1 MMASK
6 PTDQYAVV
14 RSGGKLRAQRLHHGM
29 TFRDLAAAI
38 GSPNSWS
45 SLRRL
50 EIPIERGG
58 RHTLSVDR
66 ALRIALALGIQPHD
80 LYDYFDFHGVDARAA

>member
-1 MMASK
+1 MASS
-6 PTDQYAVV
+6 QYASV
-14 RSGGKLRAQRLHHGM
+14 RSASKLRAQRLHTGM

-50 EIPIERGG
+50 EIPADRGG
-58 RHTLSVDR
+58 RHTLSVER
-66 ALRIALALGIQPHD
+66 AIRIAFAVGIPAHAIE
-80 LYDYFDFHGVDARAA
+80 DYFEFHGVDARAA